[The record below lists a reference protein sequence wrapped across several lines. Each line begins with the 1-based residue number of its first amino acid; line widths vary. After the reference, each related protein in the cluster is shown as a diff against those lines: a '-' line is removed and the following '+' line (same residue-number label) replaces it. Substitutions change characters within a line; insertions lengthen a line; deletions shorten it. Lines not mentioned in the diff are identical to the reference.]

1 MRAAAV
7 LAGLV
12 LMCSTASAQPS
23 PSPPSARPG
32 LDLPALAERLLQH
45 MALQSGEKVLL
56 VSHPG
61 DFEELVPLLRRGVTR
76 AGAVDLG
83 CWEVLPLVAAEGA
96 DLAVLASGRTRSRA
110 ALRSLLREVDLA
122 VMLPG
127 ASPAHPEYAA
137 MQDVLKEG
145 RGRTIHFHWREA
157 GAPSAYAV
165 PGHPLPPAEVIDATY
180 QRAVLESD
188 CPAIGKAQRRFA
200 EAMRSGEVR
209 VTTPAGTDLRFR
221 IGDRPVTLQDGD
233 ASAAR
238 ARQART
244 LIDREI
250 EIPCGAVRVAPLEQ
264 TVTGTIAFPPAE
276 WGEDGRVV
284 EGLTMRFERGRVVE
298 VAAAAGREAVEA
310 ELEQGGEAAR
320 AFRELALGFNPLLA
334 VPADAPWI
342 PYYGYGAGVV
352 RLSLGDNSEL
362 GGAVRGDYVRWS
374 LFTDATVTAGGAVW
388 VKDGTLVGR

>member
-1 MRAAAV
+1 MRAAAL

-12 LMCSTASAQPS
+12 LMCSIASSRPPS
-23 PSPPSARPG
+23 PAPSARPG
-32 LDLPALAERLLQH
+32 LDLPALAERLIQH
-45 MALQSGEKVLL
+45 MALQPGEKVLL
-56 VSHPG
+56 MAHPG
-61 DFEELVPLLRRGVTR
+61 DFEALVPLLRRGVTR
-76 AGAVDLG
+76 AGGVDLG
-83 CWEVLPLVAAEGA
+83 CWEVLPMAAAEGA
-96 DLAVLASGRTRSRA
+96 DLAVLTAGRARSRE

-127 ASPAHPEYAA
+127 ASPFHPEYAA

-188 CPAIGKAQRRFA
+188 CRGIGEAQRRFA
-200 EAMRSGEVR
+200 AAMRSGEVR

-250 EIPCGAVRVAPLEQ
+250 EIPCGAVRVAPLEE

-276 WGEDGRVV
+276 WGGRVV
-284 EGLTMRFERGRVVE
+284 EGLAMRFERGRVVE

-310 ELEQGGEAAR
+310 ELEQGGEDAR
-320 AFRELALGFNPLLA
+320 AFRELALGFNPELA
-334 VPADAPWI
+334 VPAETPWI

-362 GGAVRGDYVRWS
+362 GGAVRGGWVRWS
-374 LFTDATVTAGGAVW
+374 LFTDATVTVGEEVW
-388 VKDGTLVGR
+388 VKEGTLVGR